1 MDKKKI
7 LNILFLTIIIVLAIS
22 LRVLYL
28 HTDIWYDEAC
38 SWFTAKQ
45 AFPGGIMNNLL
56 TVDLQHTPLYFFLLH
71 LWIKLFGQTETAMR
85 TLSFLFSILSVPLVY
100 VIANKITSKTQ
111 AMFAT
116 AIAGVSPL
124 LVIFSC
130 EIRMYP
136 IAVFLVL
143 LSLNY
148 LIDFEQK
155 RNNASLIKLII
166 TNLLIPY
173 TLVGGIFYNISLFTL
188 YIIYLNSYKKDLVK
202 KYLKGE
208 IFEFIGL
215 IPYFMLIFYYAK
227 MRSLFVIT
235 HEGDLEFFQIV
246 DVIRNFFGATV
257 TDNIY
262 WPSLEPYQIT
272 LMFTLLVI
280 VPCVYFIYG
289 FVQGRKT
296 ENKFIEMI
304 YNVFVSIFV
313 LSVLFSLFQVN
324 VFTARYIL
332 YILPPIFIL
341 SVIGLFNKLSEKHC
355 KIFLSLF
362 IIASSI
368 FTYYHAGNF
377 KVMKTTAFKTVKLE
391 ADRLNLNSDDIVI
404 MPFGADAPYYFREL
418 SSARVFP
425 FDFHKEARNPYN
437 SKFYDKKHQQRM
449 LTNDKNQVLYE
460 EIVSNKVFSDV
471 YFKYFIENV
480 NNTVPAGRYV
490 LLAMYGTDAGS
501 LITIDQLRNAYPNE
515 QKISLNFLDAFFKK
529 YLCDTRA
536 MLDMNFNYLGSFTK
550 DNYTF
555 LLYQK
560 R

>member
-7 LNILFLTIIIVLAIS
+7 LNILFFTLIIVLAVT

-45 AFPGGIMNNLL
+45 AFPAGIMHNLL
-56 TVDLQHTPLYFFLLH
+56 TLDLQHTPIYFFLLH

-85 TLSFLFSILSVPLVY
+85 TLSLVFSILSVPLVY
-100 VIANKITSKTQ
+100 ITANKITSKTQ
-111 AMFAT
+111 AFFAA
-116 AIAGVSPL
+116 AIAAASPL

-155 RNNASLIKLII
+155 EDTKSLVKLII

-173 TLVGGIFYNISLFTL
+173 TLVGGIFYNITLFTF
-188 YIIYLNSYKKDLVK
+188 YTIYLNTYKKERLN

-208 IFEFIGL
+208 IFELAGL
-215 IPYFMLIFYYAK
+215 IPYIILISYYAK
-227 MRSLFVIT
+227 MRSIFVIA

-272 LMFTLLVI
+272 LIFAILVI
-280 VPCVYFIYG
+280 VPCVYFVYG

-296 ENKFIEMI
+296 DNKFTQML
-304 YNVFVSIFV
+304 YNVFISIFV
-313 LSVLFSLFQVN
+313 LSVIFSLFRVS
-324 VFTARYIL
+324 VFTVRYIL
-332 YILPPIFIL
+332 YILPPVFIL
-341 SVIGLFNKLSEKHC
+341 SIMGLFNKLSEKHC

-377 KVMKTTAFKTVKLE
+377 KVMKTTSFKTVKLE

-418 SSARVFP
+418 SAARVFP

-437 SKFYDKKHQQRM
+437 PKFYDKKHQKRM
-449 LTNDKNQVLYE
+449 LTQDKNEVLYE
-460 EIVSNKVFSDV
+460 EIVSNKVFSDA
-471 YFKYFIENV
+471 FFNYFIENV
-480 NNTVPAGRYV
+480 NNTIPTGRYV

-501 LITIDQLRNAYPNE
+501 LVTIEQLRKEYPDA
-515 QKISLNFLDAFFKK
+515 QKISLNFLDALFKK
-529 YLCDTRA
+529 HLCDTRI
-536 MLDMNFNYLGSFTK
+536 MLDMDFNYLGSFTK
-550 DNYTF
+550 DNYSF

>member
-7 LNILFLTIIIVLAIS
+7 LNILFFTLIIVLGVT

-45 AFPGGIMNNLL
+45 AFPAGIMHNLL
-56 TVDLQHTPLYFFLLH
+56 TLDLQHTPIYFFLLH

-85 TLSFLFSILSVPLVY
+85 TLSLVFSILSVPLVY
-100 VIANKITSKTQ
+100 ITANKITSKTQ
-111 AMFAT
+111 AFFAA
-116 AIAGVSPL
+116 AIAAASPL

-155 RNNASLIKLII
+155 EDTKSLVKLII

-173 TLVGGIFYNISLFTL
+173 TLVGGIFYNITLFTF
-188 YIIYLNSYKKDLVK
+188 YTIYLNTYKKERLN

-208 IFEFIGL
+208 IFELAGL
-215 IPYFMLIFYYAK
+215 IPYIILISYYAK
-227 MRSLFVIT
+227 MRSIFVIA

-272 LMFTLLVI
+272 LIFAILVI
-280 VPCVYFIYG
+280 VPCVYFVYG

-296 ENKFIEMI
+296 DNKFTQML
-304 YNVFVSIFV
+304 YNVFISIFV
-313 LSVLFSLFQVN
+313 LSVIFSLFRVS
-324 VFTARYIL
+324 VFTVRYIL
-332 YILPPIFIL
+332 YILPPVFIL
-341 SVIGLFNKLSEKHC
+341 SIMGLFNKLSEKHC

-377 KVMKTTAFKTVKLE
+377 KVMKTTSFKTVKLE

-418 SSARVFP
+418 SAARVFP

-437 SKFYDKKHQQRM
+437 PKFYDKKHQKRM
-449 LTNDKNQVLYE
+449 LTQDKNEVLYE
-460 EIVSNKVFSDV
+460 EIVSNKVFSDA
-471 YFKYFIENV
+471 FFNYFIENV
-480 NNTVPAGRYV
+480 NNTVPTGRYV

-501 LITIDQLRNAYPNE
+501 LVTIEQLRKEYPDA
-515 QKISLNFLDAFFKK
+515 QKISLNFLDALFKK
-529 YLCDTRA
+529 HLCDTRI
-536 MLDMNFNYLGSFTK
+536 MLDMDFNYLGSFTK
-550 DNYTF
+550 DNYSF

>member
-7 LNILFLTIIIVLAIS
+7 LNILFFTLIIVLAVT

-45 AFPGGIMNNLL
+45 AFPAGIMHNLL
-56 TVDLQHTPLYFFLLH
+56 TLDLQHTPIYFFLLH

-85 TLSFLFSILSVPLVY
+85 TLSLVFSILSVPLVY
-100 VIANKITSKTQ
+100 ITANKITSKTQ
-111 AMFAT
+111 AFFAA
-116 AIAGVSPL
+116 AIAAASPL

-155 RNNASLIKLII
+155 EDTKSLVKLII

-173 TLVGGIFYNISLFTL
+173 TLVGGIFYNITLFTF
-188 YIIYLNSYKKDLVK
+188 YTIYLNTYKKERLN

-208 IFEFIGL
+208 IFELAGL
-215 IPYFMLIFYYAK
+215 IPYIILISYYAK
-227 MRSLFVIT
+227 MRSIFVIA

-272 LMFTLLVI
+272 LIFAILVI
-280 VPCVYFIYG
+280 VPCVYFVYG

-296 ENKFIEMI
+296 DNKFTQML
-304 YNVFVSIFV
+304 YNVFISIFV
-313 LSVLFSLFQVN
+313 LSVIFSLFRVS
-324 VFTARYIL
+324 VFTVRYIL
-332 YILPPIFIL
+332 YILPPVFIL
-341 SVIGLFNKLSEKHC
+341 SIMGLFNKLSEKHC

-377 KVMKTTAFKTVKLE
+377 KVMKTTSFKTVKLE

-418 SSARVFP
+418 SAARVFP

-437 SKFYDKKHQQRM
+437 PKFYDKKHQKRM
-449 LTNDKNQVLYE
+449 LTQDKNEVLYE
-460 EIVSNKVFSDV
+460 EIVSNKVFSDA
-471 YFKYFIENV
+471 FFNYFIENV
-480 NNTVPAGRYV
+480 NNTVPTGRYV

-501 LITIDQLRNAYPNE
+501 LVTIEQLRKEYPDA
-515 QKISLNFLDAFFKK
+515 QKISLNFLDALFKK
-529 YLCDTRA
+529 HLCDTRI
-536 MLDMNFNYLGSFTK
+536 MLDMDFNYLGSFTK
-550 DNYTF
+550 DNYSF